1 MARRRF
7 RAVRNDTPAQV
18 AINGMVDGHLLC
30 RDFGHSWRP
39 WDVEYI
45 PQRHQ
50 YVEALVC
57 ARCETVRRRLLDE
70 YGALLANSYSYPN
83 GYLIEGMGRLTG
95 DDRNDLRLA
104 GLHAVMRI
112 TDERK
117 HATG

>member
-1 MARRRF
+1 MARRRL
-7 RAVRNDTPAQV
+7 RSVKNNTPAAL
-18 AINGMVDGHLLC
+18 AINGMSDGHLLC

-45 PQRHQ
+45 PQRRQ

-57 ARCETVRRRLLDE
+57 ARCETVRRRLLDGD
-70 YGALLANSYSYPN
+70 GALLANSYSYPD
-83 GYLIEGMGRLTG
+83 GYLVHGIGRMTG
-95 DDRNDLRLA
+95 DDRNDMRLA
-104 GLHAVMRI
+104 GLQVLMRI